1 MSEIKIRQ
9 IFGHDRGNK
18 NKYKKIK
25 ALSSL
30 LSNKSSLCHYLYDR
44 HPDRLHDRLHVDCLH
59 FPPVHYLPR
68 ILCVNVLVSFIP
80 RRRLSSIVI
89 VLIVIVV
96 VADVIAVVFV
106 IVVVAAINCHLNF
119 LSSRLIYKS
128 PNLIFDEVLCI

>member
-1 MSEIKIRQ
+1 M
-9 IFGHDRGNK
+9 
-18 NKYKKIK
+18 
-25 ALSSL
+25 
-30 LSNKSSLCHYLYDR
+30 
-44 HPDRLHDRLHVDCLH
+44 
-59 FPPVHYLPR
+59 HYLPR

-106 IVVVAAINCHLNF
+106 IVIVVVAAINCHLNF
-119 LSSRLIYKS
+119 LSPRLIYKS